1 MVHLHPSTSDPGAGE
16 SPDRLFDQL
25 IGTLGELSRQL
36 DFSVFFERAAR
47 AAADLLGADGAALI
61 VLDDTCYLQYRF
73 FIGLPPQYEAR
84 YRNHRFPAHLGT
96 SGQALRSGRPVFCQ
110 DYAASEQAMPEY
122 VAAGL
127 KSNLVVP
134 VFAGDMP
141 VGVLAISWFSHG
153 APDALAH
160 RRVAAVEVLAGLI
173 GSAFHRLRLEQELE
187 TRALYDAL
195 TGLPNRSKLFAR
207 LEHALYQSR
216 QAERLTAVMVM
227 DLDGFKQVNDRL
239 GHQVGDRLL
248 QDVARRLRD
257 VVRRSDMV
265 ARLGGDEFVVLV
277 ENCASV
283 VEIEHVAARLVTALN
298 FGVGTGGNLA
308 LRITAS
314 VGITVY
320 PFDDATPEALL
331 SHADAAMYEVKKTGG
346 QRYGYFDA
354 RLHRRI
360 HDRQHIELQVRRGL
374 EEGEFRL
381 QFQPVV
387 DAQTGRAV
395 GAEALVRWAH
405 PERGLLAPG
414 EFLPQIEGTAVSA
427 RLGAWVL
434 RHTVATLADWERRG
448 LGLWLSVN
456 VDGHELEGQG
466 FASRLREMLREHPDC
481 DPSRLKIEIVEST
494 VINDFDKVGRL
505 IEELAEL
512 GVRFVLDDFGTGYA
526 SIAYLRRLHI
536 QAIKIDRGFVAA
548 MEDPGE
554 RALVG
559 SLIQIAS
566 TLFLEC
572 VAEGV
577 ETAEQRATL
586 LGMGCRLLQGY
597 YLARPMAADDFL
609 VWLAGGPRLR
619 LVPFSDGHG

>member
-1 MVHLHPSTSDPGAGE
+1 MVHSSQCVTVPGAGQAQ
-16 SPDRLFDQL
+16 DRLFDEL
-25 IGTLGELSRQL
+25 ICTLSELSRQL

-47 AAADLLGADGAALI
+47 AAAQLLGADGAAMI
-61 VLDDTCYLQYRF
+61 VLDGNAHLQYRF
-73 FIGLPPQYEAR
+73 FMGLPAQYESR

-96 SGQALRSGRPVFCQ
+96 SGEALRSGRPVFCQ
-110 DYAASEQAMPEY
+110 DYAASGNAMPEY
-122 VAAGL
+122 IAAGL
-127 KSNLVVP
+127 RSNLVVP

-141 VGVLAISWFSHG
+141 VGVLAISWFSQQ
-153 APDALAH
+153 APDMLEH
-160 RRVAAVEVLAGLI
+160 RQVAVVEILAGLI
-173 GSAFHRLRLEQELE
+173 GTAFYRLKLEQELE
-187 TRALYDAL
+187 TRALYDGL

-207 LEHALYQSR
+207 LEHALYQSS
-216 QAERLTAVMVM
+216 QAQRLTAVMVM

-239 GHQVGDRLL
+239 GHEVGDRLL
-248 QDVARRLRD
+248 QDVAGRLRD

-283 VEIEHVAARLVTALN
+283 CEIEQVATRLVTALN
-298 FGVGTGGNLA
+298 FGVGMGGSLA

-314 VGITVY
+314 VGVTVY
-320 PFDDATPEALL
+320 PFDDAAPEALI
-331 SHADAAMYEVKKTGG
+331 SHADAAMYAIKKTGG

-354 RLHRRI
+354 ALHRRI
-360 HDRQHIELQVRRGL
+360 HDRQRIEQEVRRGL
-374 EEGEFRL
+374 ENGEFRL
-381 QFQPVV
+381 VFQPVV
-387 DAQTGRAV
+387 DARTGRAV

-405 PERGLLAPG
+405 PERGLLSPG
-414 EFLPQIEGTAVSA
+414 EFLPQIEHTTTST

-434 RHTVATLADWERRG
+434 RNAVARLADWMRRG

-456 VDGHELEGQG
+456 VDGHELEGHG
-466 FASRLREMLREHPDC
+466 FASRLREILREHPDC
-481 DPSRLKIEIVEST
+481 DPSRLKVEIVEST

-505 IEELAEL
+505 IEELGEL

-548 MEDPGE
+548 MADPGE

-577 ETAEQRATL
+577 ETAEQHATL
-586 LGMGCRLLQGY
+586 LDMGCRFLQGY
-597 YLARPMAADDFL
+597 HLARPMSANEFL
-609 VWLAGGPRLR
+609 DWLADGPRPRRAL
-619 LVPFSDGHG
+619 LNDAPV